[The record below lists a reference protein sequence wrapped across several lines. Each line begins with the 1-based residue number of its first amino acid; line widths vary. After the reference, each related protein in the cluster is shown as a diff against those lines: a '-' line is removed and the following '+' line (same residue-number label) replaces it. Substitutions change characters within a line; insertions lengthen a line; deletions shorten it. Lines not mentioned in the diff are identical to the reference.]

1 MSTTERKGI
10 DMPNNHDDEITIPQ
24 MPVTEQGATRVL
36 DALMQFDA
44 TGRDLGGEG
53 IDVRSIAVEMV
64 QCQAEIAQAQTRLFE
79 LNKQLLDALLV

>member
-1 MSTTERKGI
+1 
-10 DMPNNHDDEITIPQ
+10 MPNDNHDDGITIPQ
-24 MPVTEQGATRVL
+24 MPDITEQGATRII

-53 IDVRSIAVEMV
+53 INVRAIAVEMV
-64 QCQAEIAQAQTRLFE
+64 QCQAQIAQAQTRLFE